1 VINVANLMDSPHSIG
16 WGGSIYAKVTATNDY
31 GTSDDSDVSTGA
43 LIYTKPDPPTAL
55 TEVSASR
62 T

>member
-1 VINVANLMDSPHSIG
+1 MDSPHSIG